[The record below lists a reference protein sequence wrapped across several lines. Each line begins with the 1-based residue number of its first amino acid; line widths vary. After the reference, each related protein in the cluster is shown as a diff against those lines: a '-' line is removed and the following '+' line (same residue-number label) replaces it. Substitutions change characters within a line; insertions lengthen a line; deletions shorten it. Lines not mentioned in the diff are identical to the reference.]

1 MYKMYDVYQ
10 KQGVT
15 MLPPL
20 CLPVGVA
27 KKRGIHELEENRRV
41 KWGKDP
47 RSMFIDKYCV
57 QVPWEL
63 YEMKKVYDEDKDEER
78 LLPGQYRHMKTFPLI
93 YLLDDVITDYR
104 LDDDLK
110 RSLGMSNERSVTKW
124 ERVQRH
130 VNESQGTP
138 MSTVWVMQFVVMDH
152 IDEETGDHINFG
164 RMCLVP
170 EESTDPLTRLKDAL
184 EHLNTMATETR
195 MYASLRNPKALYDA
209 SEPPKVFVLNPDL
222 VEWKKSWV
230 RILEMAIEKTAA
242 VMA

>member
-1 MYKMYDVYQ
+1 
-10 KQGVT
+10 

-27 KKRGIHELEENRRV
+27 EKRKIYELKEDRHVYWAR
-41 KWGKDP
+41 DP
-47 RSMFIDKYCV
+47 RGMFIDKYCV

-63 YEMKKVYDEDKDEER
+63 YEMKKVPNGKEKGER
-78 LLPGQYRHMKTFPLI
+78 LLPGQYRRMKTFPLI

-110 RSLGMSNERSVTKW
+110 RSLGMSNEHSVTKS

-138 MSTVWVMQFVVMDH
+138 MSTIWVMQFVVMDH

-170 EESTDPLTRLKDAL
+170 EELTNPLTRLKDAL

-209 SEPPKVFVLNPDL
+209 SAPPNVFMLNPDL
-222 VEWKKSWV
+222 VEWKKWWV
-230 RILEMAIEKTAA
+230 NTLETAIEKTAA
-242 VMA
+242 VMNSTAA